1 MTLESE
7 LEDIISEI
15 NKNKLLIMKM
25 FEEFERKILLRTIE
39 RKRALLKGMED
50 VLDKLKLKDEV
61 NIKKLIKGW
70 SKPFLLNTLQT

>member
-15 NKNKLLIMKM
+15 NTNKLLIMKM

-61 NIKKLIKGW
+61 NI
-70 SKPFLLNTLQT
+70 